1 MKVYCF
7 QNFHIID
14 LFIHLYFFH
23 LKIPFAF
30 SDLLQYTFL
39 RSQINYEDLLFS
51 VFNVSIMFFFFLHC
65 FHPAGAIVCLNAS
78 YFSFPYRFLNI
89 EKVNQLFSHLL
100 T

>member
-51 VFNVSIMFFFFLHC
+51 VFNVSIMFFFSFTVFIQLEPLSASMLPIFP
-65 FHPAGAIVCLNAS
+65 FHTDS
-78 YFSFPYRFLNI
+78 
-89 EKVNQLFSHLL
+89 
-100 T
+100 